1 MEYDF
6 ILGAKT
12 AFESS
17 VKAIFDHKQIR
28 AAQLL
33 SDQIEAEKADKIA
46 AVASEES
53 KSACISGDATVVGGD
68 KVVSPLSSEDKSA
81 GTVPFADSDP
91 ESAEALRERIEAKK
105 DRDAV
110 LKDLNNDAKFVPNLE
125 GVTCRQSF
133 AACAA
138 YNENA
143 NHFISNC

>member
-33 SDQIEAEKADKIA
+33 SDQIEAEKTDKIA
-46 AVASEES
+46 AVADGKSEES
-53 KSACISGDATVVGGD
+53 KGASSSAHATISEGKEAGSGR
-68 KVVSPLSSEDKSA
+68 SEDASPSSS
-81 GTVPFADSDP
+81 TMPIVDSDP
-91 ESAEALRERIEAKK
+91 ESAEALKQKIEAKK

-110 LKDLNNDAKFVPNLE
+110 MKDLNEDAKFVPNLE
-125 GVTCRQSF
+125 GLSF
-133 AACAA
+133 LFSRSVADFSCIA
-138 YNENA
+138 
-143 NHFISNC
+143 

>member
-33 SDQIEAEKADKIA
+33 SDQIEAEKTDKIA
-46 AVASEES
+46 AVADGKSEES
-53 KSACISGDATVVGGD
+53 KSANFSAHATISEGKEVGSD
-68 KVVSPLSSEDKSA
+68 CSEDASPSSS
-81 GTVPFADSDP
+81 TVPIVDSDP
-91 ESAEALRERIEAKK
+91 ESAEALKQKIEAKK

-110 LKDLNNDAKFVPNLE
+110 MKDLNEDAKFVPNLE
-125 GVTCRQSF
+125 GLSF
-133 AACAA
+133 LFSRSVADFSCIA
-138 YNENA
+138 
-143 NHFISNC
+143 